1 MESPA
6 SRGITP
12 LARPVHSRLRSA
24 VIIPTFSQI
33 LNESI
38 QNSLDAGATRI
49 ECWISL
55 ERGNETIRVEDNG
68 HGFDRDSLHFIG
80 GDSGTSTIP
89 RLAMQAEPQRLAKTV
104 QILNAGQLI
113 LMASEEKVCNITVQE
128 LTAALAS
135 ISSLGL
141 LEITSKTARSRHTH
155 TKVIKVNHILLPTV
169 LY

>member
-33 LNESI
+33 LNELV

-49 ECWISL
+49 ECWINL
-55 ERGNETIRVEDNG
+55 ERGNETVRVEDNG
-68 HGFDRDSLHFIG
+68 HGFDRDSLNFIG
-80 GDSGTSTIP
+80 GASGTSTVPI
-89 RLAMQAEPQRLAKTV
+89 LAMQAERQRLAKTV
-104 QILNAGQLI
+104 QVPNAGRLI
-113 LMASEEKVCNITVQE
+113 HMDLGVKVRGATIFK
-128 LTAALAS
+128 LRAALAS
-135 ISSLGL
+135 ISSVGL

-155 TKVIKVNHILLPTV
+155 TKVIKV
-169 LY
+169 